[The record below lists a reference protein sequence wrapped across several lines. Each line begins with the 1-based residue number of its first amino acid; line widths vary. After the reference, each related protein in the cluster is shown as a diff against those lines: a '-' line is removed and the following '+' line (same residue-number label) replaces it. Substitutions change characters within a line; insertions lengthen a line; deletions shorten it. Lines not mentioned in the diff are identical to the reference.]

1 MTAASVPV
9 PQQQYDVVIVGAGP
23 AGLMAALC
31 LTTYGFQVLHIDDRP
46 EPTTA
51 GRADGLQPRTIE
63 VLRNIGSVK
72 GKTVGMAGL
81 AKRMIADGV
90 RVYEVAFW
98 DPTETEQLARTSRA
112 PSCPEFIDVVDN
124 YTLLLHQGL
133 IENAFLDEIENRR
146 AHLPS
151 DKFVPAPHG
160 GCFRPYLFETC
171 STDLEANPEYPVSC
185 TLSHADTKE
194 KYTVRAKYLFGNDG
208 AKSLVRRAISGSKVG
223 DGEWQGKIRMLGDAS
238 EFIWGVMDVEVK
250 TDFPDI
256 MSKCLIHSR
265 DAGSIMVIPRENG
278 LVRLYVQ
285 LQEEGTG
292 KHYERNAATE
302 DICKARAAKIFE
314 PYKIE
319 WGRIDWF
326 SVYQIGQRIASAYT
340 LDERIF
346 LGGDATHTHSPK
358 AGQGMNISILDMYSL
373 SWRIN
378 LVEKGMADRKILL
391 PTYEIERRGVA
402 EELLAFD
409 RAYAALF
416 SGKSP
421 KSDQLTADATKAK
434 AKGAVDAELFIETFK
449 KHAFFTS
456 GCGAVYGSNS
466 ILNALPDSPLVQNY
480 AKKGVFNPEGTKLI
494 AGRRLLPGKLT
505 RAVDAN
511 QVRIQQEVK
520 MNGAFRIIV
529 MAGQYEASKASLKA
543 FDEFLSSSS
552 SFWNVHRP
560 KQGVQ
565 AAQFYNS
572 YNSRNIE
579 TETRDPNFNPFFTF
593 VTVLADPHTE
603 WDIEALPFNLRVY
616 RSQIYSD
623 DIFDKR
629 VLEAGSNAPL
639 HAKYGVDVK
648 KGSIVAVRPDGYVGA
663 ITSLDADGF
672 EALNAYFKSF
682 LI

>member
-9 PQQQYDVVIVGAGP
+9 PQEQYDVVIVGAGP

-31 LTTYGFQVLHIDDRP
+31 LTTYGFQVLHIDDRS

-51 GRADGLQPRTIE
+51 GRADGLQPRTLE

-72 GKTVGMAGL
+72 GKTPGKAGL

-171 STDLEANPEYPVSC
+171 STDLEANSEYPVSC
-185 TLSHADTKE
+185 TMSHADTKE

-208 AKSLVRRAISGSKVG
+208 ARSLVRRAISGGEVG

-238 EFIWGVMDVEVK
+238 EFIWGVMDVEIK

-256 MSKCLIHSR
+256 MSKCLIHSK

-292 KHYERNAATE
+292 KHYDRTAATE
-302 DICKARAAKIFE
+302 DICKARAAKIFQ

-319 WGRIDWF
+319 WGRTDWF

-358 AGQGMNISILDMYSL
+358 AGQGMNISLLDMYSL
-373 SWRIN
+373 SWRVN

-391 PTYEIERRGVA
+391 PTYEIERRGIA

-409 RAYAALF
+409 RAYATLF

-449 KHAFFTS
+449 KNAFFTS

-480 AKKGVFNPEGTKLI
+480 AKKGVFNPEGTELI

-520 MNGAFRIIV
+520 MNGAFRVIV

-560 KQGVQ
+560 KQGIQ
-565 AAQFYNS
+565 AAQVYNS
-572 YNSRNIE
+572 YDSRHIE
-579 TETRDPNFNPFFTF
+579 TDTRDPNFNPFFTF
-593 VTVLADPHTE
+593 ITVFADPHTE
-603 WDIEALPFNLRVY
+603 WDIEALPFNLRAY
-616 RSQIYSD
+616 RDQIYSD

-629 VLEAGSNAPL
+629 VPEAGSNAPL

-648 KGSIVAVRPDGYVGA
+648 KGSIVVVRPDGYVGA

-672 EALNAYFKSF
+672 EALNAYFKTF